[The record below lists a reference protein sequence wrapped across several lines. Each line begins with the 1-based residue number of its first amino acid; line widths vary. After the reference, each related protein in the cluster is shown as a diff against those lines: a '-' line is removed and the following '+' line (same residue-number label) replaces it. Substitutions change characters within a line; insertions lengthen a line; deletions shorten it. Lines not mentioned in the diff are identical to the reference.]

1 VLLLPTGIQN
11 GYDADSAAV
20 VQNWSNGRVEGQ
32 VHRLKLVQAP
42 VVRPQPIVSSAPS
55 SAAAPGSASPALT
68 LMVHE
73 SAEDQLKNRP
83 KEGPYGSGQDAFYDI
98 PVDVRKSE
106 VTAGI
111 PIRQPTMIEA
121 EQVKNGRMQV
131 VKVYLILD
139 RVVAVVIRG
148 AP

>member
-1 VLLLPTGIQN
+1 VVSRPVDG
-11 GYDADSAAV
+11 AAV
-20 VQNWSNGRVEGQ
+20 GWALAPTERAAGGEALHHDTDRLRVLPFRLHKPSAHFDGPPKVRKTNLKTGQ
-32 VHRLKLVQAP
+32 R
-42 VVRPQPIVSSAPS
+42 
-55 SAAAPGSASPALT
+55 
-68 LMVHE
+68 
-73 SAEDQLKNRP
+73 N
-83 KEGPYGSGQDAFYDI
+83 EGPYGSGQDSFYDI

-106 VTAGI
+106 VTPGI

-148 AP
+148 TP